1 MKANSTYRTLP
12 GRVVKTLLVAPHVC
26 GHGFRDEIIMT
37 PSNKVYDSVLCL
49 DLLQHVLIKLSF
61 KSYDVVAHYV
71 HRRLEKLCPCA
82 TFLPWTSS
90 SNIGLSS
97 ILTYDTMSVGM
108 QLQFHSN
115 MTAAS
120 TGTDDHRSTGAQEHR
135 STGAQ
140 EHRTAPPDPISRH
153 RHKGRQHTPSS
164 LERRLASP
172 HETKPRD
179 ALCCTWSSCDQ
190 PWHQSVLVRL

>member
-1 MKANSTYRTLP
+1 MFSALTSCNMS
-12 GRVVKTLLVAPHVC
+12 LLSLALSP
-26 GHGFRDEIIMT
+26 MT
-37 PSNKVYDSVLCL
+37 K
-49 DLLQHVLIKLSF
+49 
-61 KSYDVVAHYV
+61 VAHYV

-140 EHRTAPPDPISRH
+140 EHMSTGAQEHKTAPPDPISRH

>member
-97 ILTYDTMSVGM
+97 ILTYNTMSVGM

-120 TGTDDHRSTGAQEHR
+120 TDGHRSTGAQEHR

-140 EHRTAPPDPISRH
+140 EHRSTGEQEHRTAPPDPISRH
-153 RHKGRQHTPSS
+153 RHEGRQHTPSS
-164 LERRLASP
+164 LERHFASP
-172 HETKPRD
+172 HETKPRN
-179 ALCCTWSSCDQ
+179 AL
-190 PWHQSVLVRL
+190 

>member
-1 MKANSTYRTLP
+1 
-12 GRVVKTLLVAPHVC
+12 
-26 GHGFRDEIIMT
+26 
-37 PSNKVYDSVLCL
+37 
-49 DLLQHVLIKLSF
+49 LQHVLIKLSF

-140 EHRTAPPDPISRH
+140 EHRSTRPHLPIPFLDIAI
-153 RHKGRQHTPSS
+153 KGGNILPLHWSDAS
-164 LERRLASP
+164 LHPTRPNPAMLYAVLGHHVTNHGIKVSWSAYRGDGHQNTTRLIGSGKDK
-172 HETKPRD
+172 E
-179 ALCCTWSSCDQ
+179 
-190 PWHQSVLVRL
+190 